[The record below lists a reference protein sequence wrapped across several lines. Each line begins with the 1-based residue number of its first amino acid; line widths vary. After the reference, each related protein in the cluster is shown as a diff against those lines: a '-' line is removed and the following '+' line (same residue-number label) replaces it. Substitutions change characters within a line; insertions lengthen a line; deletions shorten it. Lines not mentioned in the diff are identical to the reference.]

1 MQMLRWTLNAGSK
14 QRSVRRSGVK
24 KKKKS
29 EENSKS
35 WKTRE
40 KIRLI
45 KLACLLLGKPR
56 TLDLPGLRLSRVSQ
70 DVGTTKK
77 AIVTNKSQILIFVPA
92 KHNTFVL
99 YSDGFGFC
107 YSGQAEGNRLN
118 SWKCRWRSNQN
129 HEGVNGGI

>member
-1 MQMLRWTLNAGSK
+1 M
-14 QRSVRRSGVK
+14 SGVK
-24 KKKKS
+24 KRKKSEKS

-40 KIRLI
+40 KSRLI

-77 AIVTNKSQILIFVPA
+77 VIVTNNKSQILIFVPA
-92 KHNTFVL
+92 KHNAFVL